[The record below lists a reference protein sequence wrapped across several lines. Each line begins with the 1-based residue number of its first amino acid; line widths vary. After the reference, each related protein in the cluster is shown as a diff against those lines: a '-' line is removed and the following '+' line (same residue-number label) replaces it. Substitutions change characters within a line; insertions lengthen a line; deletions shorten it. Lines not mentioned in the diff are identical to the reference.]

1 MNEPIMI
8 TPHDLITSIVWIC
21 GAIITVSGC
30 IAVIVKAI
38 QKARSPDK
46 RRDEQLKDLDKR
58 LAAQHAEFSEYIKEH
73 AKVHD
78 AYKVYFDNDKKRI
91 EDIEENFKQSN
102 RVIIATLQALVEHAR
117 HGNNIQQLDETND
130 ELNEYLREK

>member
-21 GAIITVSGC
+21 GAVITVSGC
-30 IAVIVKAI
+30 ITIIVKAI

-46 RRDEQLKDLDKR
+46 RRDERLKDLDNRMETQK
-58 LAAQHAEFSEYIKEH
+58 AEFAGYIREH

-78 AYKVYFDNDKKRI
+78 TYKIYFDNDKKRI
-91 EDIEENFKQSN
+91 EGIEENFKQSN